1 MGIGLEARE
10 CGLPEG
16 MPGLDKLKLPTK
28 IDSLKRIIF
37 YKFYRKPV
45 ATKPPM
51 NARSAQPQQMKMQTA
66 TDEFLR
72 RLKTTSR
79 ELPPTTIDQ
88 VLTEY
93 ASDLKRGGHQKDWVK
108 EALRNALAGYAKMV
122 KNELQ
127 GICPINRPEATGKN
141 TRRLKKLVGNSTWF
155 SKNNGNAKHTA
166 PKTKGQKQK
175 HWNTKQEEPP
185 ETIVYVPNTPN
196 SDLKK
201 QKQKLRT
208 VITCPNLEKSE
219 YWED

>member
-1 MGIGLEARE
+1 
-10 CGLPEG
+10 
-16 MPGLDKLKLPTK
+16 
-28 IDSLKRIIF
+28 
-37 YKFYRKPV
+37 
-45 ATKPPM
+45 M

-66 TDEFLR
+66 TNEFLR

-122 KNELQ
+122 KNELL

-155 SKNNGNAKHTA
+155 SKNNGNAKHTD

-175 HWNTKQEEPP
+175 HWNTKQEKPLKQLSMSP
-185 ETIVYVPNTPN
+185 IPQTQN
-196 SDLKK
+196 SKSK
-201 QKQKLRT
+201 YNKLRT
-208 VITCPNLEKSE
+208 VITSQSFQESE
-219 YWED
+219 YWKG